1 MWNETTEIKRKNDYS
16 TLFTYG
22 RKYDHVQTAEEGK
35 EFIQAY
41 GEALLKRS
49 SGYIVGLAAALS
61 IMVIIIVAAF
71 VSGAV
76 WELDDLSFEIFDFFI
91 CIIPFFLITR
101 ISVHSKNKKLAKGLL
116 DPALL
121 EGLEEEEIIRRA
133 NNAIDAYNKQY
144 QGDYLE
150 EEMPQNKSESDKAT
164 DNVDRMPNMDLS
176 DNRQK
181 GGGIIML
188 NGEPVPLD
196 DGNRLNG
203 KKGKRRNPTLSRG
216 RIGLIIGIISAALF
230 VGAIIVDQTTLEH
243 DGTEDLYY
251 SEEDTSETEET
262 ETPVPVSDDAE
273 KALETAEE
281 YAQMDMSKAMIYD
294 KLTRG
299 LGDLFTNYERFT
311 EEAAQYAVDH
321 LECDWNE
328 NAVGMAESIDSFKYY
343 SEATMRDELINQG
356 GFTEESADYAIE
368 HANIDWNENAL
379 GRAKFYKR
387 IYQENDLIYEMLT
400 SDTEQFTPEQAQYA
414 IDHLDKE

>member
-49 SGYIVGLAAALS
+49 SEYIVGLAAALS

-150 EEMPQNKSESDKAT
+150 EEMPQNKSESNRAAGD
-164 DNVDRMPNMDLS
+164 VDRMPNMDLS

-216 RIGLIIGIISAALF
+216 RIGLIIGIIAAVLF
-230 VGAIIVDQTTLEH
+230 VGAIVVDQTTSEH
-243 DGTEDLYY
+243 DWTEDLYY
-251 SEEDTSETEET
+251 SEDDTSETQET

-273 KALETAEE
+273 KALETAEM
-281 YAQMDMSKAMIYD
+281 YAQLDMSKAMIYD

-299 LGDLFTNYERFT
+299 GDFFTNYERFT

-328 NAVGMAESIDSFKYY
+328 NAVGMAEAIDSFENY
-343 SEATMRDELINQG
+343 SEATMRDELVGQS

-379 GRAKFYKR
+379 ARAR
-387 IYQENDLIYEMLT
+387 EYQRWHLDVDMIYEMLT
-400 SDTEQFTPEQAQYA
+400 NDEEQFTPEQAQYA
-414 IDHLDKE
+414 IDHLEKE